1 MSGNDGM
8 SSSPLDH
15 RKSGTLFRGLF
26 MSASAKKLIH
36 TESEKEERESNR
48 GDESNFGSGSGSVNR
63 EGRDGKNPDPGS
75 SQKGR
80 NRASWSILNPMGA
93 SSRRLSFDAKKTVVN
108 EVTSE
113 KEEPSNEPFSSSVQF
128 LTDGFLELFKCRQ
141 VTLSIIASHS
151 PVLY

>member
-1 MSGNDGM
+1 MAT
-8 SSSPLDH
+8 SPLDH

-36 TESEKEERESNR
+36 LESEKEERESNR
-48 GDESNFGSGSGSVNR
+48 GDETMYRTLSR
-63 EGRDGKNPDPGS
+63 DARDGKNPDPGS

-80 NRASWSILNPMGA
+80 NRTSWSLLNPMGA
-93 SSRRLSFDAKKTVVN
+93 SSRRLSFDAKKSAVSER

-141 VTLSIIASHS
+141 VTPLVNNSR
-151 PVLY
+151 L